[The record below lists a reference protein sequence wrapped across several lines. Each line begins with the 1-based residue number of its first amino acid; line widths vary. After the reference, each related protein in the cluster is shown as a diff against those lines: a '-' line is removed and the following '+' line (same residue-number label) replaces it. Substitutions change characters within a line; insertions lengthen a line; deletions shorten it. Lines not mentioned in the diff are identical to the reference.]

1 MNESIIL
8 TVFEVLLN
16 IVYFPLLYALLDFLL
31 KYRLYFPRKKKT
43 AKSCNVFLLRKNYF
57 LFCL

>member
-31 KYRLYFPRKKKT
+31 KYRLYFPRKKKQLKV
-43 AKSCNVFLLRKNYF
+43 AMCFF
-57 LFCL
+57 